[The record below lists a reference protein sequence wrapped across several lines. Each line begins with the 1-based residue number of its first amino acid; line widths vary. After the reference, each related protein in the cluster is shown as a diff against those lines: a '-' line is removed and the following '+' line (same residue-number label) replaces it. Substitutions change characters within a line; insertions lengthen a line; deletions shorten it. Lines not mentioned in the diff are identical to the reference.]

1 MGVKGRLGSSTG
13 RMQGWEAVCPMVD
26 GHYNSRMF
34 SDPKYGVNNTRP
46 NFHWLTIWVRFQS
59 LLLNRGGDVELDRAW
74 LRNAAESV
82 GAAFSP
88 DGGKTYGLV
97 LHVKAPHAAT
107 FLRLVEK
114 NHSFIE
120 AYETGR
126 RPLVAFNNVTFA
138 YSKYAQAMELQTLH
152 TNRGNMGPD
161 TVITWVGNY
170 GDLPKDYVTRV
181 AAQFAGEG
189 GLDGAVDGAGETEVD
204 SSSGSD
210 SDSGS
215 ETESEAGEEQ

>member
-1 MGVKGRLGSSTG
+1 MGAKGRVGISSG
-13 RMQGWEAVCPMVD
+13 RVQGWEAVSPMVN
-26 GHYNSRMF
+26 GQYNSRIF
-34 SDPKYGVNNTRP
+34 SDSKYGVNNTRP
-46 NFHWLTIWVRFQS
+46 NFSWITLWIRFQS

-114 NHSFIE
+114 NHCFIE
-120 AYETGR
+120 AYESGR

-152 TNRGNMGPD
+152 TQRGNMVPD

-170 GDLPKDYVTRV
+170 GDLPKDYAARV
-181 AAQFAGEG
+181 AAQFVGEG
-189 GLDGAVDGAGETEVD
+189 GVDGAGETEVD
-204 SSSGSD
+204 ASSGSD
-210 SDSGS
+210 SDS
-215 ETESEAGEEQ
+215 ETESEGGEEQ